1 MNALGR
7 KLTSLFASRRFFYVI
22 MGFFIF
28 EAVWFAVSIAYPMA
42 FDEDFHMG
50 VIKVYAEQ
58 WSPFLAGQPPGADAF
73 GAVARDPS
81 YLFHYLMSFP
91 YRLVA
96 AFTDNMAAQVIILRL
111 INVGIFAWGL
121 ILFRKVLRK
130 AGASAA
136 LTNVAFAVFILIPIV
151 PQLAA
156 HVNYDNLL
164 MPLLAWACLLVFRL
178 VDSFREQRIDMSAV
192 LQLVT
197 VCLITSVVKY
207 AALPLLAAI
216 VLFVGIMAYRTFKG
230 KGKRFR
236 KRIID
241 GYLRLGRTSKIVLI
255 AAVAVSGILFA
266 QRYVVNAITYSHPV
280 PDCGKVLS
288 VEQCMQYGPWGRDYT
303 YEQNRPADFEANPF
317 TFMGSWLGG
326 MRHRLFFAVSGA
338 QTYFVNYIELP
349 VPVRLFTVLFFAGI
363 IAMIVWWRPLF
374 QGHAYMAF
382 FLLLS
387 LLYCAILWYDQYGM
401 YKQTGIAVAINGRYL
416 LPILLPMFVVVGR
429 AFAIGLSRF
438 RRENLKPY
446 LASLA
451 VVLMLQGGGMLTFLL
466 RADQSWYWNNS
477 ALRSVNDTARDV
489 VAPFIIEGDKYAD
502 WHKLIF

>member
-7 KLTSLFASRRFFYVI
+7 KLTSIFASRRFFYVI
-22 MGFFIF
+22 LGFFIF
-28 EAVWFAVSIAYPMA
+28 EALWFVVSVVYPMA

-50 VIKVYAEQ
+50 VIRIYADQ
-58 WSPFLAGQPPGADAF
+58 WSPFLANQPPGADAY

-81 YLFHYLMSFP
+81 YFFHYLMSFP

-96 AFTDNMAAQVIILRL
+96 AFTSSEAAQVIVLRL
-111 INVGIFAWGL
+111 INVGLFAWGL
-121 ILFRKVLRK
+121 VLFRKVLRK
-130 AGASAA
+130 AGASSA
-136 LTNVAFAVFILIPIV
+136 LTNMAFAVFILIPIV

-178 VDSFREQRIDMSAV
+178 VDSFREQRVDMNAV
-192 LQLVT
+192 LQLVV
-197 VCLITSVVKY
+197 VCLVTSIVKY
-207 AALPLLAAI
+207 AALPLLVAI
-216 VLFVGIMAYRTFKG
+216 VIFVAIMAYRNFRG
-230 KGKRFR
+230 RGKRFR

-241 GYLRLGRTSKIVLI
+241 GYLRLGRTSKIILLG
-255 AAVAVSGILFA
+255 AVVVSGLLFA
-266 QRYVVNAITYSHPV
+266 QRYVVNTITYHHPV

-303 YEQNRPADFEANPF
+303 YEQNRPDNFEANPF
-317 TFMGSWLGG
+317 TFLGSWLGG

-338 QTYFVNYIELP
+338 KTYFMNYIELP
-349 VPVRLFTVLFFAGI
+349 IPVRVFTVLFFAGI

-387 LLYCAILWYDQYGM
+387 LVYCAILWYDQYGM

-429 AFAIGLSRF
+429 AFAIGLARF

-446 LASLA
+446 VAGVTLL
-451 VVLMLQGGGMLTFLL
+451 LMLQGGGMLTFLL
-466 RADQSWYWNNS
+466 RADTSWYWQNS
-477 ALRSVNDTARDV
+477 VVRSVNDTARDV
-489 VAPFIIEGDKYAD
+489 VAPFVIEGDKYAD
-502 WHKLIF
+502 WHRLIF